1 MKVVGSHGGL
11 KPLKIERLSV
21 PMVEKVDGIRSPLP
35 RVLVYHTPEELFA
48 TFLGDGDRI
57 PSTFTIMYPTKMA
70 IPVSPKNLSDA
81 SLPLFLLVGVFSLA
95 SRDSSDWNNMI
106 RINLSS
112 FARIYGTD
120 SMF

>member
-21 PMVEKVDGIRSPLP
+21 SMVEKVDGIRSPLP

-57 PSTFTIMYPTKMA
+57 PSTFTTMYPTKRA
-70 IPVSPKNLSDA
+70 IPVSPKNLRDA
-81 SLPLFLLVGVFSLA
+81 SLPLFFVGWSL
-95 SRDSSDWNNMI
+95 
-106 RINLSS
+106 
-112 FARIYGTD
+112 FARVTRLFGLEQHD
-120 SMF
+120 SHKP